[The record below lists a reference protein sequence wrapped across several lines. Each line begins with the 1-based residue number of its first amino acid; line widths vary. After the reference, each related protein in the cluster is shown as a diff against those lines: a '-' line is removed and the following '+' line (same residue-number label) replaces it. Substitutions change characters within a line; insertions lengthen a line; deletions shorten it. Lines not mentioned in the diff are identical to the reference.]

1 VHVHVHVVSK
11 IVQVL
16 LYKNI
21 SKTMTNK
28 LTNKNWFLQNAF
40 TWCSKICCDLQ
51 EQEAK
56 EDDIVDINQT
66 SAEELDD
73 DSSDDDF

>member
-1 VHVHVHVVSK
+1 
-11 IVQVL
+11 
-16 LYKNI
+16 
-21 SKTMTNK
+21 MTNK

>member
-1 VHVHVHVVSK
+1 
-11 IVQVL
+11 
-16 LYKNI
+16 
-21 SKTMTNK
+21 
-28 LTNKNWFLQNAF
+28 
-40 TWCSKICCDLQ
+40 LQ

>member
-1 VHVHVHVVSK
+1 MCMYMLCPK
-11 IVQVL
+11 LFKCYTI
-16 LYKNI
+16 YKYLKNYD
-21 SKTMTNK
+21 KQ
-28 LTNKNWFLQNAF
+28 TNKNWFLQNAF
-40 TWCSKICCDLQ
+40 TWRSKISCDLQ
-51 EQEAK
+51 DQEAK